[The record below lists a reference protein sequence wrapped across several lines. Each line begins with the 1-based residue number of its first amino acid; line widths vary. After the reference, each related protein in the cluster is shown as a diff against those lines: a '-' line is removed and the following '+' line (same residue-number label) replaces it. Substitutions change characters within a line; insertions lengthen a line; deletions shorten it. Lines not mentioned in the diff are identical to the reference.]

1 MNEFVV
7 AGLLIS
13 PFVKYALIV
22 ALIFIPIRFVLVVT
36 RLKKWFLASVACG
49 SSHLHLRCRS
59 PEHPH
64 LKGIRC
70 STAPVG

>member
-13 PFVKYALIV
+13 PFVKYALIA

-36 RLKKWFLASVACG
+36 RLQKWLWHPLLAEAAIYICVVVT
-49 SSHLHLRCRS
+49 LNILF
-59 PEHPH
+59 
-64 LKGIRC
+64 
-70 STAPVG
+70 

>member
-13 PFVKYALIV
+13 PFVKYALIA

-36 RLKKWFLASVACG
+36 RLQKWCIRY
-49 SSHLHLRCRS
+49 LRKLPFTS
-59 PEHPH
+59 ALSQP
-64 LKGIRC
+64 
-70 STAPVG
+70 